1 MQHHSENKTERF
13 VFMVEKS
20 TLEAIDDWG
29 FSRRIRTR
37 AEAIRQLVQIGIETT
52 NSEMKKADARA

>member
-1 MQHHSENKTERF
+1 VQQHSENKTERF

-52 NSEMKKADARA
+52 SPEMKKADARS

>member
-1 MQHHSENKTERF
+1 MQQHSENKTERF

-52 NSEMKKADARA
+52 NSEMKKADARS